1 MEDSVPGELI
11 KRGDKIEQKLASI
24 EEAKTFL
31 TRADASGLFDGNEI
45 EAIARSIEQ
54 LRAQC
59 ESEQTELA
67 AALHVWQHDIDR
79 MTREVET
86 RASMISEC
94 ASIVEG
100 CPELMNILAAGQ
112 ARRVQKLEAAQASI
126 GVMPQLTASTP
137 APTGALESIAENS
150 TLDTKDDSP

>member
-1 MEDSVPGELI
+1 MEESVPVELV

-31 TRADASGLFDGNEI
+31 IRADSSGLFDSE
-45 EAIARSIEQ
+45 ELDAIARSIEH
-54 LRAQC
+54 LSAQC
-59 ESEQTELA
+59 EAEQTELA

-79 MTREVET
+79 MKREVEA

-100 CPELMNILAAGQ
+100 CPELMNVLAAGQ
-112 ARRVQKLEAAQASI
+112 ARRVEKLEAAQNSI
-126 GVMPQLTASTP
+126 GVGPSLIKAAP
-137 APTGALESIAENS
+137 APGGALETIVENS
-150 TLDTKDDSP
+150 APEAKENS